1 VNAVLRKLLAT
12 ASEPAERIAAR
23 QAWVR
28 ETATALRAAQRAM
41 DDRCDAAVGR
51 LSEEA
56 FARLFDEEQ
65 AKVKAFLLPLRA
77 AAERDVW
84 PRELY
89 WGGI

>member
-1 VNAVLRKLLAT
+1 MSAALRKLLAT
-12 ASEPAERIAAR
+12 AAEPAERIAAR

-28 ETATALRAAQRAM
+28 ETAAALREAQRAM
-41 DDRCDAAVGR
+41 DQRCEAAVDR

-56 FARLFDEEQ
+56 FERLFDEEQ

>member
-1 VNAVLRKLLAT
+1 MD
-12 ASEPAERIAAR
+12 
-23 QAWVR
+23 
-28 ETATALRAAQRAM
+28 QR
-41 DDRCDAAVGR
+41 CEAAVDR

-56 FARLFDEEQ
+56 FERLFDEEQ